1 MAERTGSSNATHTE
15 GASKAKKKAG
25 SVLFWILGAS
35 ALFAFYESFALLA
48 IGMVPTLVA
57 ILVDRTR
64 NRNAARTVAY
74 INFAGCLPWLMD
86 YWLAGG
92 GIERVLNIVS
102 DPFALLIMYTAAA
115 AGWMLYF
122 ALRPVVAAYLG
133 VAAEIKEV
141 QLKRRQSQIVEIW
154 GAPVREEAEASDL
167 LDRAPTGDGAAALA
181 AQAAD

>member
-1 MAERTGSSNATHTE
+1 MADATDSDKT
-15 GASKAKKKAG
+15 SKAKKKAG
-25 SVLFWILGAS
+25 SVLFWILGAG

-48 IGMVPTLVA
+48 IGMVPTVVA
-57 ILVDRTR
+57 VTIDGTR

-92 GIERVLNIVS
+92 GIERVLSIVS
-102 DPFALLIMYTAAA
+102 DPYALLIMYTAAA

-122 ALRPVVAAYLG
+122 ALRPVVSAYLG

-141 QLKRRQSQIVEIW
+141 QLKLRQSQIVDVW

-167 LDRAPTGDGAAALA
+167 LDQAPAGDRESPPAPAAE
-181 AQAAD
+181 

>member
-1 MAERTGSSNATHTE
+1 MADATDSDKT
-15 GASKAKKKAG
+15 SKAKKKAG
-25 SVLFWILGAS
+25 SVLFWILGAG

-57 ILVDRTR
+57 VMIDGTR

-102 DPFALLIMYTAAA
+102 DPYALLIMYTAAA
-115 AGWMLYF
+115 VGWVLYF
-122 ALRPVVAAYLG
+122 ALRPVVSAYLG

-141 QLKRRQSQIVEIW
+141 QLKHRQSQIVDVW
-154 GAPVREEAEASDL
+154 GAPVREEAESSDL
-167 LDRAPTGDGAAALA
+167 LDPAPGTDRGTAPAPA

>member
-1 MAERTGSSNATHTE
+1 MAESTGSTDSG

-102 DPFALLIMYTAAA
+102 DPYALLIMYTAAA
-115 AGWMLYF
+115 AGWMLFF

-141 QLKRRQSQIVEIW
+141 QLKHRQSQIVEVW
-154 GAPVREEAEASDL
+154 GAPVREEAEASGL
-167 LDRAPTGDGAAALA
+167 LDPAPASSTENPPT

>member
-1 MAERTGSSNATHTE
+1 MAGTADTTE
-15 GASKAKKKAG
+15 SAKAKKKAG

-57 ILVDRTR
+57 VTIDRTR

-102 DPFALLIMYTAAA
+102 DPYALLIMYTAAA

-122 ALRPVVAAYLG
+122 ALRPVVSAYLG

-141 QLKRRQSQIVEIW
+141 QLKRRQAQIVDVW

-167 LDRAPTGDGAAALA
+167 LDQGRADDREGTPA
-181 AQAAD
+181 AQAAE

>member
-1 MAERTGSSNATHTE
+1 MAGTTE
-15 GASKAKKKAG
+15 SDNTSKAKKKAG
-25 SVLFWILGAS
+25 SVLFWILGAG

-48 IGMVPTLVA
+48 IGMVPTVVA
-57 ILVDRTR
+57 VMIDRTR

-102 DPFALLIMYTAAA
+102 DPYALLIMYTAAA
-115 AGWMLYF
+115 VGWILYF
-122 ALRPVVAAYLG
+122 ALRPVVSAYLG

-141 QLKRRQSQIVEIW
+141 QLKHRQSQIVDVW

-167 LDRAPTGDGAAALA
+167 LDQAPATDRGTASAPA